1 MSVVLRSASIPLNES
16 SFKKRLSVDR
26 PPTKS
31 LSTEPSPSH
40 KSENTLKA
48 SVQEKTK
55 PILVVVPK
63 ATSKRKPLKDI
74 TTKPNV
80 LDTDFTI
87 YVDAPTQSRIPKSD
101 ISVQEKAVVPETVK
115 PTTDQDTLSKE
126 NIPPIL
132 LLAKDKSEIPIE
144 KSDKTPSKAKKQS
157 STLDKKQNTVDAS
170 VKRKRRQTMDTHT
183 IPKRASL
190 RMMR

>member
-1 MSVVLRSASIPLNES
+1 METLRT
-16 SFKKRLSVDR
+16 LSCQ
-26 PPTKS
+26 PAQKS
-31 LSTEPSPSH
+31 LTV
-40 KSENTLKA
+40 KFLF
-48 SVQEKTK
+48 
-55 PILVVVPK
+55 ILQ
-63 ATSKRKPLKDI
+63 
-74 TTKPNV
+74 PNV